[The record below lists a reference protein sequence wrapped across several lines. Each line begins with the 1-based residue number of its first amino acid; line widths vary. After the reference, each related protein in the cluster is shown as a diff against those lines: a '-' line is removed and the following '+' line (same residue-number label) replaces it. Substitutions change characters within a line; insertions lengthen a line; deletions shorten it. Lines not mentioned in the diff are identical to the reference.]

1 MTDRISELDRESAAF
16 LEHLAHPE
24 ISISEYLETKSV
36 AFARGFDS
44 RKFVYLDTMYWVRLC
59 NAAKDLTRKPDDTNL
74 FANLRVAVADGRIIC
89 PFSTPLWWETFHQS
103 DPNTRLLTAKL
114 IDELSQGLTILSE
127 EDRIVA
133 EISDL
138 FERFVLK
145 RTPRYEIRELVFG
158 PTICALGVPIVNST
172 HWSEPD
178 AAAIQKTLLDEIWHI
193 GFAELVSAP
202 DDLPLKV
209 KGPLAGIAVALNDR
223 RQSRSPSSS
232 FAEEN
237 AKEFV
242 GALRYWRETITKA
255 VTICVLRWGGPQ
267 PLAQPAFF
275 SEIGRKFS
283 EKLLDAFLHGRLAH
297 GLPTLAIPAGLHAAV
312 ARDTKRKY
320 QDNDHHDFSHA
331 AAAMPYC
338 ACFATERALAHLLRS
353 QLGYSEIYGARVVT
367 SNEELLSFISSS
379 S

>member
-1 MTDRISELDRESAAF
+1 
-16 LEHLAHPE
+16 
-24 ISISEYLETKSV
+24 
-36 AFARGFDS
+36 
-44 RKFVYLDTMYWVRLC
+44 
-59 NAAKDLTRKPDDTNL
+59 
-74 FANLRVAVADGRIIC
+74 
-89 PFSTPLWWETFHQS
+89 
-103 DPNTRLLTAKL
+103 L
-114 IDELSQGLTILSE
+114 IDELSLGLTILSE
-127 EDRIVA
+127 EDRVVA
-133 EISDL
+133 EVSDL
-138 FERFVLK
+138 FERFILK
-145 RTPRYEIRELVFG
+145 RTPRYEVKDLVFG
-158 PTICALGVPIVNST
+158 PTICALGVPFVS
-172 HWSEPD
+172 SPD
-178 AAAIQKTLLDEIWHI
+178 WPESDAGAIQKTLLDEIWDT

-209 KGPLAGIAVALNDR
+209 KGPLAGIAAALNDR

-255 VTICVLRWGGPQ
+255 VTVCVLRWSGPQ

-275 SEIGRKFS
+275 SEVSRKFS
-283 EKLLDAFLHGRLAH
+283 EKLLDAFLYDRLAH

-320 QDNDHHDFSHA
+320 QENDHHDFSHA

-353 QLGYSEIYGARVVT
+353 QLRYSETYGAQVVI
-367 SNEELLSFISSS
+367 SNDELLAFLQA
-379 S
+379 